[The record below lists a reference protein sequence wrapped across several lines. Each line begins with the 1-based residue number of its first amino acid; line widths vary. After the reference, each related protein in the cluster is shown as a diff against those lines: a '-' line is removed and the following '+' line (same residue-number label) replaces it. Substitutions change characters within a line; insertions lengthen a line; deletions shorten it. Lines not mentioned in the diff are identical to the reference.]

1 MKSLKFFLLGATLFV
16 PAIALAENPFAGL
29 QFQQQRAQIVKE
41 MRAKC
46 GVSLEQSDTE
56 WQNRLLG
63 MEGNKENIQQ
73 ATQAMQRKNQQQY
86 DAAIKRI
93 KCPE

>member
-1 MKSLKFFLLGATLFV
+1 MKSLKFLLLGAALFV
-16 PAIALAENPFAGL
+16 PTIALADNAYSGL
-29 QFQQQRAQIVKE
+29 QFQQQRGQIVKE

-56 WQNRLLG
+56 WQNRLMG
-63 MEGNKENIQQ
+63 IEGNKENIQQ

-86 DAAIKRI
+86 DAAIERI